1 MHTCM
6 RMCIPTDFCEKKAYK
21 SFYFSLPYSYI
32 GTSIFVD
39 LCGRLL
45 DLHLELC
52 WDKCLL
58 DRLDLLDR
66 LEFPGV
72 DLELS
77 IERHVKQVEL

>member
-1 MHTCM
+1 M
-6 RMCIPTDFCEKKAYK
+6 
-21 SFYFSLPYSYI
+21 
-32 GTSIFVD
+32 D

-45 DLHLELC
+45 DLCLELR
-52 WDKCLL
+52 WDNCLL

-66 LEFPGV
+66 FEFPGV